1 MGGTTVYGSR
11 AITVDT
17 GGVLNIVLA
26 SSAGDDFT
34 VDTTRLVV
42 SGDETAVGIN
52 TATPVS
58 LLDVRGPTGTGAA
71 PAGLLTL
78 ATNELTVVDGDQLGR
93 VEFRSPI
100 ATAGTDAI
108 VSAASIWAE
117 ANATF
122 SASVNSADIV
132 FATATS
138 GAATEKMRIL
148 SSGRVGI
155 GSAAP
160 DHLFEVGGAGNTRI
174 QSLEAATTG
183 TGYLYAAV
191 VNTGGQFYYG
201 VDSNVGGTVFSGALA
216 YSSFLG
222 SNNATALHL
231 GTSGATRMT
240 VAAGGN
246 VGIGTAAPVSPLTVI
261 GITKLSRADAT
272 PAGTAQTVYDDC
284 VLGSTDTANTGM
296 TIFGTGQ
303 VGIAFGDAGANSAG
317 QIRYQH
323 PTDKMEFMVNASVL
337 AMAIDYVGN
346 VQFSA
351 GLLIGGTAAANT
363 LDDYEEGSW
372 TPTILGATSTSG
384 QSYSV
389 QTGTYSRVGRLVHVT
404 AEVVLAA
411 KGTIGGFLKLS
422 GLPFTPEGTF
432 TFIKAPTAIKNANIT
447 DGHEFELLQYASNT
461 FLYFYETD
469 ISAAESFSQIATAG
483 ITDDT
488 GLYLSLAY
496 TTAA

>member
-1 MGGTTVYGSR
+1 
-11 AITVDT
+11 
-17 GGVLNIVLA
+17 
-26 SSAGDDFT
+26 
-34 VDTTRLVV
+34 
-42 SGDETAVGIN
+42 
-52 TATPVS
+52 
-58 LLDVRGPTGTGAA
+58 
-71 PAGLLTL
+71 
-78 ATNELTVVDGDQLGR
+78 
-93 VEFRSPI
+93 
-100 ATAGTDAI
+100 
-108 VSAASIWAE
+108 
-117 ANATF
+117 
-122 SASVNSADIV
+122 
-132 FATATS
+132 
-138 GAATEKMRIL
+138 
-148 SSGRVGI
+148 
-155 GSAAP
+155 
-160 DHLFEVGGAGNTRI
+160 
-174 QSLEAATTG
+174 
-183 TGYLYAAV
+183 
-191 VNTGGQFYYG
+191 
-201 VDSNVGGTVFSGALA
+201 
-216 YSSFLG
+216 
-222 SNNATALHL
+222 
-231 GTSGATRMT
+231 
-240 VAAGGN
+240 
-246 VGIGTAAPVSPLTVI
+246 VSPLTVI